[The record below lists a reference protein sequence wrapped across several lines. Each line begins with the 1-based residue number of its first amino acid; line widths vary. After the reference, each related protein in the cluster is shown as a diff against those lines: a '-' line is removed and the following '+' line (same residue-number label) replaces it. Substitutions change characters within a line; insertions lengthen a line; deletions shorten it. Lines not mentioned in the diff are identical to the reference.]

1 MINVELK
8 KQIESEKKERTSNAY
23 NNLVDANTKLM
34 DKINWLKEDIEREIY
49 KIKNNDIFI
58 EEIIQDLETII
69 KNSKI

>member
-8 KQIESEKKERTSNAY
+8 NQIESEKKERTSNAY

-69 KNSKI
+69 KNNKI